1 MTGTGYERDVGGT
14 PADQW
19 REVQAGP
26 EFTELRR
33 RLRVFVFPLTAFFLA
48 WYLLYVLL
56 AVFAPGFMSTPV
68 AGNVNVGI
76 VFGLLQFVTT
86 FVITG
91 LYASYANRRLDPMAD
106 RLRGRIEGGPGG
118 GRTDGEGED
127 R

>member
-1 MTGTGYERDVGGT
+1 MTGTGIERDVGGA
-14 PADQW
+14 PDDRW
-19 REVQAGP
+19 REVQSGP

-33 RLRVFVFPLTAFFLA
+33 RLKVFVFPLTAFFIA

-91 LYASYANRRLDPMAD
+91 LYASYANRRLDPVAG
-106 RLRGRIEGGPGG
+106 RLRERLESETA
-118 GRTDGEGED
+118 RQEQDREED